1 LCIQQKMLL
10 DNIKNLELA
19 ESSSPSPHVTAS
31 LGGGDANSEAVISPI
46 HNPLLEMAESL
57 LGNS

>member
-19 ESSSPSPHVTAS
+19 ESSSPPHVTAS

>member
-1 LCIQQKMLL
+1 MLL

-31 LGGGDANSEAVISPI
+31 LGWGDANSEAVISPI